1 VDGWFNA
8 CVNQFGGGGG
18 GGVGGALGA
27 GGGEERGG
35 VEGGGVEVAVTVGD
49 VAGATGLG
57 LLACG
62 FFELFRSF
70 SLASVSFNGA
80 RKPFV
85 FHTPD
90 LGLVSTPCS
99 LICKNVAVG
108 MVAIMMWVSFVWWI

>member
-1 VDGWFNA
+1 MAGWLSD

-18 GGVGGALGA
+18 GGAGGA
-27 GGGEERGG
+27 GGGEEGG
-35 VEGGGVEVAVTVGD
+35 EVAVAVGD

-57 LLACG
+57 LLVCG
-62 FFELFRSF
+62 FFELLRSF
-70 SLASVSFNGA
+70 SLASVSFNRV

-90 LGLVSTPCS
+90 PRLVSTPCS

-108 MVAIMMWVSFVWWI
+108 MVAIMMWALYGGYRT